1 MWKSQYSRGSLGF
14 SRSIDA
20 NKMGVTIRKD
30 KRYRNRFIVD
40 IKAYGRRKASS
51 FHSRDEAS
59 EYAKAEKKLLAKG
72 KFQFEGEKE
81 SDSADLTLSE
91 YYQQFRQEYLTA
103 GVRESTRISYDGNF
117 ERHILPE
124 LGKIALNDLERKRVK
139 RFVGSLISKRLA
151 KASIRIIL
159 SELCA
164 MLNHAVEDELIL
176 RNPAIKL
183 HRLYKEVRGKSDEQ
197 ENSNSGVH
205 EVQIYNRQEVELFLK
220 TVWENSPD
228 YYALF
233 LCALHTGLRSAEIA
247 GLQWGDIDWNQ
258 RLIIVRRIVNKR
270 GKVTPTKTNRIRTID
285 MSSALFNE
293 LKEHLEKTKLKWGE
307 DALPKW
313 VFANRDGNPSD
324 MKNVYHR
331 HYQRNIQKAGLRRIR
346 FHDLRHTFASML
358 IQQGE
363 SLAYVKDQLGHSS
376 ITLTVNTYTHLI
388 PGSNRQAVDK
398 LPSFKKPDKKQHGLS
413 VVKGK

>member
-1 MWKSQYSRGSLGF
+1 
-14 SRSIDA
+14 
-20 NKMGVTIRKD
+20 MGVTIRKD

-40 IKAYGRRKASS
+40 IKAYGRRKANS
-51 FHSRDEAS
+51 FHSREEAS
-59 EYAKAEKKLLAKG
+59 AYARAAKKLLAKG
-72 KFQFEGEKE
+72 KFQFEETGDY
-81 SDSADLTLSE
+81 DSGDITVAE

-103 GVRESTRISYDGNF
+103 GVRESTRVSYDGSF
-117 ERHILPE
+117 ELHILPE
-124 LGKIALNDLERKRVK
+124 LGKIPLSDLERKRVK
-139 RFVGSLISKRLA
+139 KFVGTLIAKGLA
-151 KASIRIIL
+151 KASIRIVL

-164 MLNHAVEDELIL
+164 MLNHALEDELIV

-183 HRLYKEVRGKSDEQ
+183 HRLYREVRGRTDED
-197 ENSNSGVH
+197 ENTFGGVH

-228 YYALF
+228 YFALF
-233 LCALHTGLRSAEIA
+233 LCALHTGMRSAEIA

-258 RLIIVRRIVNKR
+258 RLMIVRRIVNNR

-293 LKEHLEKTKLKWGE
+293 LKEHLERQKLKWSE
-307 DALPKW
+307 DRLPKW
-313 VFANRDGNPSD
+313 VFANQDGNPVD

-331 HYQRNIQKAGLRRIR
+331 HYLKNIERAGLRRIR

-398 LPSFKKPDKKQHGLS
+398 LPSFKKSEEKGKVLS
-413 VVKGK
+413 VVKGKK

>member
-1 MWKSQYSRGSLGF
+1 
-14 SRSIDA
+14 
-20 NKMGVTIRKD
+20 MGVTIRRD
-30 KRYRNRFIVD
+30 KRYRNRYIVD
-40 IKAYGRRKASS
+40 IKAYGKRKASS

-59 EYAKAEKKLLAKG
+59 AYARAAKKLLAKG
-72 KFQFEGEKE
+72 KFQFEEDNE
-81 SDSADLTLSE
+81 SDSADMTLAE
-91 YYQQFRQEYLTA
+91 YYTQFKQEYLAA
-103 GVRESTRISYDGNF
+103 GVRESTRVSYDGNF

-124 LGKIALNDLERKRVK
+124 LGKIPLGDLERKRVK
-139 RFVGSLISKRLA
+139 KFVVSLVSKGLA

-164 MLNHAVEDELIL
+164 MLNHALEDELIV

-183 HRLYKEVRGKSDEQ
+183 HRLYREVRGKSDEE
-197 ENSNSGVH
+197 ENSSAGVK

-220 TVWENSPD
+220 TVWENSPN
-228 YYALF
+228 YYVLF
-233 LCALHTGLRSAEIA
+233 LCALHTGMRSAEIA

-258 RLIIVRRIVNKR
+258 RLIVVRRIVNKR
-270 GKVTPTKTNRIRTID
+270 GKITATKTNRIRTID
-285 MSSALFNE
+285 ISSTLFIE
-293 LKEHLEKTKLKWGE
+293 LKEHLDKQKMIWSDEN
-307 DALPKW
+307 LPKW
-313 VFANRDGNPSD
+313 VFANKEANPPD
-324 MKNVYHR
+324 MKNIYHR
-331 HYQRNIQKAGLRRIR
+331 HYLKNIQKAGLRRIR

-398 LPSFKKPDKKQHGLS
+398 LPVFKKPEGKAQVLS
-413 VVKGK
+413 VVKGKK

>member
-1 MWKSQYSRGSLGF
+1 
-14 SRSIDA
+14 
-20 NKMGVTIRKD
+20 MGVTIRKD

-51 FHSRDEAS
+51 FHGRDEAS
-59 EYAKAEKKLLAKG
+59 AYARAAKKLLAKG
-72 KFQFEGEKE
+72 KFKFEEDKE
-81 SDSADLTLSE
+81 YDSPDLTLAE
-91 YYQQFRQEYLTA
+91 YYQQFRHEYLAA

-117 ERHILPE
+117 ELHILPE
-124 LGKIALNDLERKRVK
+124 LGKISLSDLERKRVK
-139 RFVGSLISKRLA
+139 RFVGTLISKGLA

-164 MLNHAVEDELIL
+164 MLNHALEDELIL

-183 HRLYKEVRGKSDEQ
+183 HRLYKEVRGKTDEQ
-197 ENSNSGVH
+197 ENSGSGVY

-220 TVWENSPD
+220 TVWENSPE
-228 YYALF
+228 YYPIF
-233 LCALHTGLRSAEIA
+233 LCALHTGMRSAEVA

-258 RLIIVRRIVNKR
+258 RLIVLRRIVNNR
-270 GKVTPTKTNRIRTID
+270 GKITPTKTNRIRTID
-285 MSSALFNE
+285 MSSALLNE
-293 LKEHLEKTKLKWGE
+293 LKEHLHTMKLKWGE
-307 DALPKW
+307 DAFPKW
-313 VFANRDGNPSD
+313 IFANREGNPPD

-331 HYQRNIQKAGLRRIR
+331 HYQKNIQKAGLRRIR

-398 LPSFKKPDKKQHGLS
+398 LPSFKKPEETGKMLS
-413 VVKGK
+413 VLKGRK

>member
-1 MWKSQYSRGSLGF
+1 
-14 SRSIDA
+14 
-20 NKMGVTIRKD
+20 MGVTIRKD

-59 EYAKAEKKLLAKG
+59 AYARAARKLLAKG
-72 KFQFEGEKE
+72 KFQFEENE
-81 SDSADLTLSE
+81 ENDSGDITVAE
-91 YYQQFRQEYLTA
+91 YYQQFRQEYLAA
-103 GVRESTRISYDGNF
+103 GVRESTRVSYDGSF
-117 ERHILPE
+117 ELHILPE
-124 LGKIALNDLERKRVK
+124 LGKIPLSDLERKRVK
-139 RFVGSLISKRLA
+139 KFVGSLISKGLA
-151 KASIRIIL
+151 KASIRIVL

-164 MLNHAVEDELIL
+164 MLNHALEDELIV

-183 HRLYKEVRGKSDEQ
+183 HRLYREVRGKADED
-197 ENSNSGVH
+197 ENTSRGVH

-220 TVWENSPD
+220 TVWENSPN

-233 LCALHTGLRSAEIA
+233 LCALHTGMRSAEIA
-247 GLQWGDIDWNQ
+247 GLQWGDLDWNQ

-270 GKVTPTKTNRIRTID
+270 GKVTATKTNRIRTID
-285 MSSALFNE
+285 MSSSLFNE
-293 LKEHLEKTKLKWGE
+293 LQEYLEKLKRKWGE
-307 DALPKW
+307 DRIPKW
-313 VFANRDGNPSD
+313 VFANQDGNPVD

-331 HYQRNIQKAGLRRIR
+331 HYLKNIERAGLRRIR

-398 LPSFKKPDKKQHGLS
+398 LPSYKKPSVKGQVLS
-413 VVKGK
+413 VVKGRK